1 MEESEGLTVLRVERV
16 LHLWGHAM
24 EENDGHINLLKK
36 AGMGKS
42 SWGALFMSSTTLKF
56 VYVCPI
62 HREVLVLY
70 EHELEAERSRL
81 SLAYHCSTL
90 PSSYH

>member
-42 SWGALFMSSTTLKF
+42 S
-56 VYVCPI
+56 
-62 HREVLVLY
+62 
-70 EHELEAERSRL
+70 
-81 SLAYHCSTL
+81 
-90 PSSYH
+90 